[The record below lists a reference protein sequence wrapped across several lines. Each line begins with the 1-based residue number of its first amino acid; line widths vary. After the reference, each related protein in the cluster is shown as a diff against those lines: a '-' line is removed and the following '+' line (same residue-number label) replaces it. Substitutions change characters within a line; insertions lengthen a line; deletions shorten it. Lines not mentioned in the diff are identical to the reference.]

1 MEQEKGLDLIISE
14 IEIPKI
20 SITNKDEIIKV
31 LKETL
36 INFDRV
42 LTEDTLKE
50 GKEDKAKLNKL
61 NKAIEDKRKEIKKLV
76 MIPYTE
82 IEKDFA
88 EITDLIS
95 EASNKLDVQVKAF
108 EEEEK
113 KKKQE
118 QINKLLE
125 LDTTRLMSFDPRW
138 LNVTYKLKDIKQEI
152 LDFVTKYNQDM
163 EILKDEDITIKDYYN
178 KTLNISAT
186 LLEKKRIEDLRKQE
200 EERKQKQEEVKVE
213 IKQEEI
219 EPIEITFEPVTEVKN
234 KAILEVEITYN
245 QALKLKQFLSENNI
259 NYILKGEIQ

>member
-1 MEQEKGLDLIISE
+1 MEQEKGLDLVISE

-20 SITNKDEIIKV
+20 SITNKDEIIAM
-31 LKETL
+31 LKNAL
-36 INFDRV
+36 VNFDRV

-88 EITDLIS
+88 EITDLIT

-108 EEEEK
+108 EEQEK
-113 KKKQE
+113 RVKEE
-118 QINKLLE
+118 QIKKMLE
-125 LDTTRLMSFDPRW
+125 LDTTGLMAADSRW
-138 LNVTYKLKDIKQEI
+138 LNATYKLKDIKQEI

-163 EILKDEDITIKDYYN
+163 ELLKDEDVTIKDYYN
-178 KTLNISAT
+178 RTLNISAT

-200 EERKQKQEEVKVE
+200 EERKQKLEEIKVEAEQEEPV
-213 IKQEEI
+213 
-219 EPIEITFEPVTEVKN
+219 ITFETVTEVKN
-234 KAILEVEITYN
+234 KAILELEITYN
-245 QALKLKQFLSENNI
+245 QALKLKQFLNENNI
-259 NYILKGEIQ
+259 NYKLKGEIQ